1 METPK
6 ACIIDGKRPQHHA
19 VSAQYNR
26 AGRRAGTIT

>member
-19 VSAQYNR
+19 GSAQYTGQGGAPAR
-26 AGRRAGTIT
+26 